1 MTTTSSGSPG
11 RPRRAET
18 DASIHGAAL
27 RLLREGGSRAV
38 TVEAVAAASGVA
50 KTTIYRRYSDRE
62 DVLRAALSAVIVPPV
77 EPVGETPRD
86 RIRWALDQAW
96 HQMSDVLGQGGLA
109 SILSDLDPR
118 FSALFRGVL
127 DPYAEALV
135 DLIRSDIAAGTLR
148 GGLEPDTVVSLLIGA
163 YLGELVRRGVVAHD
177 FIDRCVD
184 LMWAAMT
191 EERPTRGRR

>member
-1 MTTTSSGSPG
+1 MSTHPASPG

-62 DVLRAALSAVIVPPV
+62 AVLRAALTAAIVPPV

-96 HQMSDVLGQGGLA
+96 HQMSDVLGSGGLA
-109 SILSDLDPR
+109 SILSDEDPR
-118 FSALFRGVL
+118 FSQLFRSVL
-127 DPYAEALV
+127 DPYTEALV
-135 DLIRSDIAAGTLR
+135 ELIRSDIAAGILR

-163 YLGELVRRGVVAHD
+163 YLGELVRRGVVADD
-177 FIDRCVD
+177 FIDSCVD

-191 EERPTRGRR
+191 EDHP